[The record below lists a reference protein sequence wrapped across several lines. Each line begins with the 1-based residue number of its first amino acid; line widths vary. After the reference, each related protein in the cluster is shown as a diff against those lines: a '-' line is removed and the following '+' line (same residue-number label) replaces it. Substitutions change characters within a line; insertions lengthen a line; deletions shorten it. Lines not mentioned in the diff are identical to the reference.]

1 MPVILSGQNE
11 VRVYDPRYRYLYI
24 AVLFFVLMI
33 SSRLW
38 YLQLYRGN
46 LFKAYAEK
54 NRMWQEKDYAPRGMI
69 FDRNGKLLVDNKLSF
84 DVIVR
89 PQYFSKEDAV
99 INKVASFLGISS
111 KDIKLKLGKSV
122 NLPLF
127 HPVVLASDV
136 NRDILAAVESNKVF
150 IPGLDVVV
158 RTKRTYLFGESMAH
172 LIGYI
177 GEVNNQEIRA
187 LNYKYEKGDKK
198 LSMGD
203 YIGKFGL
210 EMVWDHELRGNDG
223 ADYVVVDA
231 HGRMKSEEESEAL
244 FGNIPEIK
252 SKPGKNLYLT
262 IDSDLQEIAY
272 KHFKEKNKK
281 GAVIAIDPRN
291 GEVLV
296 LLSSPG
302 FDPTVLSAGVSSEIL
317 NEIKN
322 NPFRP
327 FYNKVVQGQYAPG
340 STFKPIVAF
349 AALEE
354 NVASEKFKT
363 SCSGRM
369 WFGNRYFH
377 CHKKQGHGTIDLHHG
392 LVKSCDT
399 VFYRLGIALGVDK
412 IHKYS
417 TMLGLGLKTG
427 IDLPDENPGLIPSS
441 AWKKRRFNVDWMP
454 GENLSVAIGQSY
466 DLVTPI
472 QLANAYA
479 GMATKYVYRPYV
491 LRSIQDVNGKTVYE
505 RPKKIIEHVIDIP
518 EDKQEYLLKSLWG
531 VVNEPGGTAWWYRLP
546 GLDMAGKTGTVQL
559 YRISAKDIYKKCEEL
574 EEMKRH
580 HGWFVGFAPYREPE
594 IVVAVIAEHECHG
607 SSGAAPLVRD
617 IIKAYHDKYGF
628 QRELSQFTEQ
638 VTEK

>member
-1 MPVILSGQNE
+1 MPVHLSGQNE
-11 VRVYDPRYRYLYI
+11 VRVYDSRYKYLYI
-24 AVLFFVLMI
+24 AILFFVLMAF
-33 SSRLW
+33 SRLW
-38 YLQLYRGN
+38 YLQLYRGS

-69 FDRNGKLLVDNKLSF
+69 FDRNGELLADNKLSF

-89 PQYFSKEDAV
+89 PQYFSDDNATIK
-99 INKVASFLGISS
+99 KVASFLGITPE
-111 KDIKLKLGKSV
+111 DIKFKIGKSK

-127 HPVVLASDV
+127 YPLVIADDVSRGVVAF
-136 NRDILAAVESNKVF
+136 VEANKIF

-158 RTKRTYLFGESMAH
+158 RGKRTYLFGESMAH
-172 LIGYI
+172 LVGYI
-177 GEVNNQEIRA
+177 GEVNNHEIKA
-187 LNYKYEKGDKK
+187 LNYRYEKVDKK

-203 YIGKFGL
+203 YIGKFGV
-210 EMVWDHELRGNDG
+210 EMVWDQELRGNDG
-223 ADYVVVDA
+223 ANYVVVDA
-231 HGRMKSEEESEAL
+231 NGRMKSEEESTAL
-244 FGNIPEIK
+244 FGNIPDIK
-252 SKPGKNLYLT
+252 SKPGRNLHLT

-272 KHFKEKNKK
+272 KHFKENNKK
-281 GAVIAIDPRN
+281 GAVVALDPRT

-296 LLSSPG
+296 MLSSPG
-302 FDPTVLSAGVSSEIL
+302 FDPTVLSAGVSPEVL

-340 STFKPIVAF
+340 STYKPIVAF
-349 AALEE
+349 AGLEE
-354 NVASEKFKT
+354 GLVSDKSKT
-363 SCSGRM
+363 KCTGRL

-377 CHKKQGHGTIDLHHG
+377 CHKKQGHGSINLHDG
-392 LVKSCDT
+392 IVRSCDT

-412 IHKYS
+412 IYKYS

-441 AWKKRRFNVDWMP
+441 TWKKRRFGVDWMP
-454 GENLSVAIGQSY
+454 GEDLSIAIGQSY

-479 GMATKYVYRPYV
+479 GLATKKIYRPYV
-491 LRSIQDVNGKTVYE
+491 LKSIKDVDGETIYE
-505 RPKKIIEHVIDIP
+505 RPKKIVEHIIDISD
-518 EDKQEYLLKSLWG
+518 DKQEYLLKSLWG

-559 YRISAKDIYKKCEEL
+559 YRISARDIYKKCEDMD
-574 EEMKRH
+574 EMKRH

-594 IVVAVIAEHECHG
+594 IVVAVMAEHSCHG
-607 SSGAAPLVRD
+607 SSAAAPVVRD
-617 IIKAYHDKYGF
+617 IIKAYHKKYGF
-628 QRELSQFTEQ
+628 QREITKGS
-638 VTEK
+638 EK

>member
-1 MPVILSGQNE
+1 MAVVLSGQNE
-11 VRVYDPRYRYLYI
+11 VRIYDSRYKYLYI
-24 AVLFFVLMI
+24 AILFFTLLI

-46 LFKAYAEK
+46 LFKAYADK

-89 PQYFSKEDAV
+89 PQYFSDD
-99 INKVASFLGISS
+99 NSTLTKVASFLQGVTVQ
-111 KDIKLKLGKSV
+111 DIKLKLGKSK

-127 HPVVLASDV
+127 YPVVIADNVSRDVLAL
-136 NRDILAAVESNKVF
+136 IESNKFF

-158 RTKRTYLFGESMAH
+158 RSKRTYLFGESMAH
-172 LIGYI
+172 VIGYI
-177 GEVNNQEIRA
+177 GEVNRDEIQS
-187 LNYKYEKGDKK
+187 LNYKYEQGDKK

-210 EMVWDHELRGNDG
+210 EMVWDYELRGVNG
-223 ADYVVVDA
+223 SNYVVVDA
-231 HGRMKSEEESEAL
+231 NGRMKSEEESKDL
-244 FGNIPEIK
+244 FGKIPDIK

-272 KHFKEKNKK
+272 KHFKEKDKK
-281 GAVIAIDPRN
+281 GAVVAIDPRT
-291 GEVLV
+291 GEVL
-296 LLSSPG
+296 LMLSSPG
-302 FDPTVLSAGVSSEIL
+302 FDPTTLSAGVNPEFL
-317 NEIKN
+317 RELKN
-322 NPFRP
+322 DPFKP
-327 FYNKVVQGQYAPG
+327 FYNKVIQGQYSPG

-354 NVASEKFKT
+354 GLASEKFKT
-363 SCSGRM
+363 TCPGRM
-369 WFGNRYFH
+369 WFGNRYYH
-377 CHKKQGHGTIDLHHG
+377 CHRRYGHGAINLHDG
-392 LVKSCDT
+392 IVKSCDI
-399 VFYRLGIALGVDK
+399 VFYRLGIALGVDN

-417 TMLGLGLKTG
+417 TMLGLGIKTG
-427 IDLPDENPGLIPSS
+427 IDLPDESPGLIPSS
-441 AWKKRRFNVDWMP
+441 AWKKRRFNEDWMP

-466 DLVTPI
+466 DLVTPL

-491 LRSIQDVNGKTVYE
+491 LKNIKDVEGKTVYE
-505 RPKKIIEHVIDIP
+505 RPQKIVEHIIDMP
-518 EDKQEYLLKSLWG
+518 DDKQEYLLKSMWG

-574 EEMKRH
+574 EETKRH
-580 HGWFVGFAPYREPE
+580 HGWFVGFAPYRDPE
-594 IVVAVIAEHECHG
+594 IVVAVMAEHACHG

-617 IIKAYHDKYGF
+617 IIKAYHKKYGF
-628 QRELSQFTEQ
+628 QRELEY
-638 VTEK
+638 VKE